1 VAAALE
7 RDHVLRLTDLRPLA
21 DVIAANAPQGRGAP
35 LPRVLGPPHEERQV
49 DVTDPAQVLAATEGM
64 DAIVNMTVMR
74 RDPVEAFRVNTIGAY
89 NVMRAAVARGMRRV
103 VHTGPEQVSDTM
115 QGAYWPD
122 FGIPS
127 DAPARPGTQLY
138 FVSKFLGQE
147 ICRIFAEEHDLAGC
161 GRRTAGDCDG

>member
-1 VAAALE
+1 MRAGFTSTTRSE
-7 RDHVLRLTDLRPLA
+7 PSSWRSRSSRSRR
-21 DVIAANAPQGRGAP
+21 I
-35 LPRVLGPPHEERQV
+35 
-49 DVTDPAQVLAATEGM
+49 AATEGM

-127 DAPARPGTQLY
+127 DAPSRPGTQLY
-138 FVSKFLGQE
+138 FVS
-147 ICRIFAEEHDLAGC
+147 
-161 GRRTAGDCDG
+161 